1 MQAPP
6 SPAEPVPDVS
16 VVVVGYRSEGHIGA
30 CLLSLP
36 AAADGLCIEV
46 IVVDNSPDDQTAC
59 AVREAFPSARLLTGG
74 GNLGFA
80 RGANLGFGRARAR
93 FVLFVN
99 PDARL
104 HPGSLRALLSVLTVE
119 PRAAAAGPSLLWPD
133 GRPAVSARPGHS
145 LRAILF
151 ESLLLDRL
159 FPSSRWVVRAPHS
172 RHAVAVPCLSGACML
187 VAREAFESLGRFDE
201 RFFLYGED
209 VDFCRRA
216 LAAGRSLWLVPGARA
231 VHDVAASSRLDP
243 ERFQVDLHRAKWQL
257 IAKHERGWRRA
268 LAATGLVGGL
278 GLRVAL
284 RSLAPQTEQAALAR
298 HEWSAL
304 RAVTAEARA
313 EWAAAAAE
321 WQARMGLALRRH
333 GLRLLPPHSRRRRW
347 GRRLAAGV
355 PGPWRAR
362 ARAGAPPE
370 NGLSTDA
377 AYRAWLR
384 ARVRV
389 EAGAGAAPHVVCVV
403 PASESQADARP
414 LLDSLHAQ
422 QRATWELRL
431 ASRHGPASPVARE
444 GDADAVAVVE
454 PSARLAPNALARLA
468 AVLREEPGVDV
479 AFADADFMD
488 SAGRRGS
495 PWFKPDW
502 SPEMLLSVDLLAGT
516 FAVRPEL
523 WPRLNRLNGDDVEPR
538 HAFSLRVAEAAREG
552 RRVPEVLTH
561 LRAPPSAPVR
571 PQERNR
577 LQRAIGQHLVRR
589 GHRQVDVEWTAAG
602 WPVPRWQP
610 AAEPLVSVVIP
621 SRDNADLLAECL
633 GGLFGGTS
641 YRRLEVVVVD
651 DGSREP
657 ATRSLYDRYLGQP
670 SFRVVPGGKPFNFG
684 AACNR
689 GARLARG
696 DALLFL
702 NNDTR
707 IVDPSWLER
716 RWCAGSPT
724 SLASAPLTPSPLP
737 RRSASARGRGGRHG
751 GLHGISVPERT
762 GGVTFHSSGLTTGF
776 ATSARSPR
784 RACSRRATS
793 SSPWAGSTRG
803 ISSPTG
809 MSSTASVASRG
820 ASHRLHAGRPPR
832 PPASQDPR
840 SPRHRADF
848 VRMADDLQRYGRIS
862 EPVLPSLSL
871 SAAGVD
877 RWRRC
882 RSNGED
888 QPQAAGAPAAQSP
901 RTVNSCRCPTTCARA
916 EPRAYPPGV
925 RLLPPR
931 RPASGRSRGRR
942 G

>member
-59 AVREAFPSARLLTGG
+59 AVRKAFPSARLLPGG

-313 EWAAAAAE
+313 EWEAAAAE

-347 GRRLAAGV
+347 GRRLAASV

-403 PASESQADARP
+403 PASESQADTRP

-516 FAVRPEL
+516 VVVRPEL
-523 WPRLNRLNGDDVEPR
+523 WPRLNRLNGGDAEPR
-538 HAFSLRVAEAAREG
+538 HAFSLRVSETAREG

-561 LRAPPSAPVR
+561 LAAPPSAPAR
-571 PQERNR
+571 PEERDR

-633 GGLFGGTS
+633 GGLYGGTS

-684 AACNR
+684 AACNS

-707 IVDPSWLER
+707 IIDPSWLER
-716 RWCAGSPT
+716 MVRWLDVPGVGAIGARLLYPDGRLQHAGVVVGMAG
-724 SLASAPLTPSPLP
+724 LASHLFQSAPEGSHSLFGSDDWVRNVSAVTAACLLTPRDLFF
-737 RRSASARGRGGRHG
+737 ALGGFDEGYQLAYGDVEYCLR
-751 GLHGISVPERT
+751 L
-762 GGVTFHSSGLTTGF
+762 
-776 ATSARSPR
+776 
-784 RACSRRATS
+784 RA
-793 SSPWAGSTRG
+793 
-803 ISSPTG
+803 
-809 MSSTASVASRG
+809 
-820 ASHRLHAGRPPR
+820 AGRRIVYTPDAR
-832 PPASQDPR
+832 LVHLESQTHAR
-840 SPRHRADF
+840 RVHRADF
-848 VRMADDLQRYGRIS
+848 VRMADDLQRYGRIEAADPYYHPS
-862 EPVLPSLSL
+862 LSAASTWPSLSL
-871 SAAGVD
+871 G
-877 RWRRC
+877 R
-882 RSNGED
+882 ED
-888 QPQAAGAPAAQSP
+888 QPRALQA
-901 RTVNSCRCPTTCARA
+901 
-916 EPRAYPPGV
+916 
-925 RLLPPR
+925 RLL
-931 RPASGRSRGRR
+931 RGLPNRELLQMPDDLR
-942 G
+942 